1 MNSRLDV
8 KYYRI
13 AKIIAGIQN
22 PKIMQMK
29 FQVLVDRWITKA
41 PDWREFDNLYGRKIG
56 RSWPTLAK

>member
-8 KYYRI
+8 KYSRI

-41 PDWREFDNLYGRKIG
+41 PDCKD
-56 RSWPTLAK
+56 P